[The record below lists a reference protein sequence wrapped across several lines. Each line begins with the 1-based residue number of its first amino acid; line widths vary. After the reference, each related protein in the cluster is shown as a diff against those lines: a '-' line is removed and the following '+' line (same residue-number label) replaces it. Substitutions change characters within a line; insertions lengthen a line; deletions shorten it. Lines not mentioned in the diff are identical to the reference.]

1 MLVKSLASVFVLA
14 ASASMAIA
22 RPVANPEV
30 GEIEFVRRQEEVG
43 GEAAPTAATDV
54 AVSIE
59 SVPSATEPAS
69 PAPAAEPSVTIAAA
83 PESAPSTQPDV
94 VVTGQTPAGGAPTT
108 TGGETQTK
116 AGGTP
121 PAAPPATASGAPTTP
136 GPATDLFVLNYALT
150 LEHLE
155 STFYKNA
162 LAKFSA
168 ADFQTAGFDPAIR
181 DQFLTVQSHEDTHV
195 TTLTSVIE
203 ATFGAGNAVPAC
215 EYNFN
220 FDTVSGFIATAAAL
234 ERTGVQAYTGAVKFI
249 STDAVKTAGA
259 AIATVE
265 GRHSAILNAISTI
278 KVNGVTNN
286 VNPIPAP
293 FDTPLGFTPVF
304 SIAAPFI
311 KSCPF
316 ALPVVPFPSLSLAT
330 PIGKFGDNIGLL
342 FTATLTDAQ
351 LTTPG
356 ALQCA
361 FLFGL
366 AQKRSPVTITTDRAT
381 GGMLANCQ
389 TPDATGFQELMVF
402 ITNADRD
409 VTLSDDAHVIAGPT
423 TFTVLEKTKVSVK
436 TA

>member
-1 MLVKSLASVFVLA
+1 MLVKSLASLFVLA
-14 ASASMAIA
+14 ASASVTLA
-22 RPVANPEV
+22 RPVANPEA
-30 GEIEFVRRQEEVG
+30 GELEFVRRQDAS
-43 GEAAPTAATDV
+43 GESAPVPTDV
-54 AVSIE
+54 AVTIE
-59 SVPSATEPAS
+59 SAPSATEAAS
-69 PAPAAEPSVTIAAA
+69 PAPPASEPSTEPSVTIAAA
-83 PESAPSTQPDV
+83 PASASNEPDV
-94 VVTGQTPAGGAPTT
+94 VVTGQTPAGGQTT
-108 TGGETQTK
+108 TGGQTN
-116 AGGTP
+116 GTT
-121 PAAPPATASGAPTTP
+121 AAPPATSSGAPTTP
-136 GPATDLFVLNYALT
+136 GPSTDLFVLNYALT

-155 STFYKNA
+155 STFYKTA

-168 ADFQTAGFDPAIR
+168 ADFQAAGFDPAIR

-215 EYNFN
+215 EYNFA
-220 FDTVSGFIATAAAL
+220 FDTVSGFVATAAAL
-234 ERTGVQAYTGAVKFI
+234 ERTGVQAYTGAIKFI

-265 GRHSAILNAISTI
+265 GRHSAILNAISTT
-278 KVNGVTNN
+278 KLNGVVSN

-311 KSCPF
+311 KACPF
-316 ALPVVPFPSLSLAT
+316 TLPVVPFPSLTLAT
-330 PIGKFGDNIGLL
+330 PIGKFGDNVGLL

-351 LTTPG
+351 LTTPN

-366 AQKRSPVTITTDRAT
+366 AQKRTPVTITTDKAT

-402 ITNADRD
+402 VTNADRD

-423 TFTVLEKTKVSVK
+423 TFSVLEKTKVSVK